1 MTIYKLQ
8 RSIVLTSGD
17 GRLRTAGRL
26 RAIWRTLRTEVER
39 EMGKEAII
47 FFDKLGFGWVI
58 DSAVVKCIRLGVLED
73 EDIPSR
79 SLIRI
84 IENILAEKQVL

>member
-8 RSIVLTSGD
+8 CSVVLTSGD
-17 GRLRTAGRL
+17 GRLQTAGRL
-26 RAIWRTLRTEVER
+26 RAVRRTLRTEVEG
-39 EMGKEAII
+39 EMEKEAII

-58 DSAVVKCIRLGVLED
+58 DSAVVKNIRLGVLED